1 MSPRVSSEEV
11 KKTKQNYNNTIIR
24 EKFKDI
30 IDDIVFRL
38 YFGRNT
44 RYTTF
49 IVVGYVTAQLLDCR
63 V

>member
-11 KKTKQNYNNTIIR
+11 KKIKQYYNNTIIR

-30 IDDIVFRL
+30 IDTIFRL